1 MKKPSRRTTLALA
14 GAAGAAAVAGLV
26 AYRARRRRTVVR
38 AADRPPH
45 ALLAPPTLDP
55 DIVDLTT
62 DDGAHLHIRAYGD
75 PDADPIVLSHGWTC
89 NADYWI
95 PQINALAGRYR
106 VITYDQR
113 GHGRSDLGTRT
124 FGPDVLA
131 DDLAAVLAATVPAGR
146 RAVLAGHSMGGMSII
161 AWAGRHP
168 EQVREKASGVLL
180 ASTGTDSLLAEAA
193 LLPPRLGRVP
203 EPVARR
209 VLGAAVPLVASP
221 LTTRALKYVALAPGS
236 STAEVEFC
244 EKIVLGCTPR
254 ARGNWGT
261 ALSAID
267 IRTGLEHLT
276 VPTTVLV
283 GTADRL
289 TPPVHAHRLAEA
301 LEAAGHLE
309 HFVVLDGIGHM
320 SSVEA
325 IDAFDDEL
333 LYLAEREPV
342 QATA

>member
-1 MKKPSRRTTLALA
+1 MKKPSRRTTLAIA
-14 GAAGAAAVAGLV
+14 GVAGAAAVAGLA
-26 AYRARRRRTVVR
+26 AYRARRRRAVVR

-45 ALLAPPTLDP
+45 ALLAPPTVEP
-55 DIVDLTT
+55 DVIDLTT
-62 DDGAHLHIRAYGD
+62 DDGAHLNVRAYGD

-131 DDLAAVLAATVPAGR
+131 DDLAAVLEATVPAGR
-146 RAVLAGHSMGGMSII
+146 KAVLAGHSMGGMSII

-168 EQVREKASGVLL
+168 DQVREKASGVLL

-193 LLPPRLGRVP
+193 LLPSRLGRVQ

-209 VLGAAVPLVASP
+209 LLGAALPLVASP
-221 LTTRALKYVALAPGS
+221 VTTRALKYVALAPGS
-236 STAEVEFC
+236 STAEVAFC

-261 ALSAID
+261 ALSAFD
-267 IRTGLEHLT
+267 IRDGLDHLT

-283 GTADRL
+283 GSADRL
-289 TPPVHAHRLAEA
+289 TPPVHARKLAET
-301 LEAAGHLE
+301 LKTCGHLE
-309 HFVVLDGIGHM
+309 RLVVLDGIGHM

-333 LYLAEREPV
+333 LHLAERDRMP
-342 QATA
+342 AGA